1 VAKAQRQLAMTVGDR
16 GRFTLSEEVR
26 KHLGVAEGDTVLIE
40 LTEQGTVEMVAAALI
55 PRDQVWFAH
64 PAVQARVSAAH
75 ADIVAGRTTRV
86 AKGSELRTRLDKL
99 KKARRAD

>member
-1 VAKAQRQLAMTVGDR
+1 MAKRSHQLSMTVGDR
-16 GRFTLSEEVR
+16 GRFTLSDEVR

-40 LTEQGTVEMVAAALI
+40 LTEQGTAELVPAALI

-75 ADIVAGRTTRV
+75 ADIAARRTTHVTKERDLL
-86 AKGSELRTRLDKL
+86 ARLDKVR
-99 KKARRAD
+99 KARRAD